1 MQESIEDCF
10 KQIKKDLRRYI
21 DAAKEKTR
29 DFKVGDIEDIDK
41 QIRKEVDDGIISAP
55 TDDVTDMT

>member
-29 DFKVGDIEDIDK
+29 DL
-41 QIRKEVDDGIISAP
+41 R
-55 TDDVTDMT
+55 